1 MSPHVER
8 LCLFKVEKK
17 QRVSLN
23 FSLKKGIPRPWGPA
37 LEEGQGLS
45 PYLYRPSSAAHTVD
59 GLKNSKSP
67 AQLLWFKKP
76 VANNLSII
84 AWFRYPGTHQCLL
97 F

>member
-1 MSPHVER
+1 MFIQGGKETKGLIEFLPEKRDPSTLGPSTGRRSRVE
-8 LCLFKVEKK
+8 
-17 QRVSLN
+17 SL
-23 FSLKKGIPRPWGPA
+23 SLQA
-37 LEEGQGLS
+37 
-45 PYLYRPSSAAHTVD
+45 SSAAHTVD